1 VRLPQQEGIVP
12 SSLKRVLIGQPLATA
27 AEKHERLGRVAG
39 LAVFASD
46 ALSSVAYGT
55 EEVLLILVMA
65 GTATLAYSFPIM
77 VGIAILVAIV
87 AASYWQTI
95 HAYPSGGGAYIVA
108 KDNLGELPGLIA
120 GASLLIDYVLTVAV
134 STAAGV
140 AAVTSA
146 FPPLFPLR
154 VEMCVLCVVGVTI
167 ANLRGVRESGR
178 IFTVPTYWF
187 VVSLFLLVLMGLYR
201 VVGGTAQ
208 PLPEPEVRATEM
220 LSTFLILRAFASGCA
235 TLTGIEAVSNG
246 IPAFRQPEAKNA
258 SITLAWMAA
267 ILAASSLGIAYLAH
281 VYAVVPRETETVVS
295 TLARAILGEGLLYF
309 NLQSATAVILFLAV
323 NTSYQDFPRLS
334 SILARDGYMPRQ
346 MANRG
351 DRLVFSNGILI
362 LAALSILLLIAFDGD
377 THALIPLYAVGV
389 FLSFTLSQSGMV
401 RHWLKEDHPAPHHI
415 ALNALGAVAT
425 GVVCVVIAVTK
436 FTHGAWMVIVL
447 IPCIVLMFLRIHRHY
462 QGVAARLSL
471 EGARRPRIGKNPV
484 VVLVAGLHRGT
495 VEALE
500 YARTISPHV
509 TALTVDLDP
518 TQTAKLRRRWPEWAP
533 DIPLVVLDS
542 PYRSIVR
549 PVLEYVDRMERQGE
563 GKYMTVV
570 IPEFVPKHWWGH
582 FLHNQTALL
591 IKAALLF
598 KPGKVSVSVPY
609 HLDD

>member
-1 VRLPQQEGIVP
+1 MP
-12 SSLKRVLIGQPLATA
+12 SSLKRALIGQPLATA
-27 AEKHERLGRVAG
+27 TEKHERLGRISG

-55 EEVLLILVMA
+55 EEVLLILVLA
-65 GTATLAYSFPIM
+65 GTASLSYSVPIM
-77 VGIAILVAIV
+77 VGIAALVAVV

-108 KDNLGELPGLIA
+108 KDNLGELPGLVA
-120 GASLLIDYVLTVAV
+120 GAALLIDYVLTVSV
-134 STAAGV
+134 SMAAGV

-146 FPPLFPLR
+146 FPMLFPLR
-154 VEMCVLCVVGVTI
+154 VELCVLCVVGVTI

-178 IFTVPTYWF
+178 LFTVPTYWF
-187 VVSLFLLVLMGLYR
+187 IGSLFLLIVAGLHR
-201 VVGGTAQ
+201 VVSGTAQ
-208 PLPEPEVRATEM
+208 PLPQAEVPATQA
-220 LSTFLILRAFASGCA
+220 LTTFLILRAFASGCA

-246 IPAFRQPEAKNA
+246 IPAFRPPESRNA
-258 SITLAWMAA
+258 AITLAWMAA
-267 ILAASSLGIAYLAH
+267 VLAGSSLGIAYLAH
-281 VYAVVPRETETVVS
+281 VYQVVPREAETVVS
-295 TLARAILGEGLLYF
+295 ILGRTILGENVLYF
-309 NLQSATAVILFLAV
+309 NVQAATAVILFLAA

-334 SILARDGYMPRQ
+334 SILARDGFMPRQ

-362 LAALSILLLIAFDGD
+362 LAGLSIVLLVGFGGD

-389 FLSFTLSQSGMV
+389 FLSFTLSQAGMV
-401 RHWLKEDHPAPHHI
+401 RHWLTEDRPALHHI
-415 ALNALGAVAT
+415 ALNALGAAAT

-436 FTHGAWMVIVL
+436 FTHGAWMVILL
-447 IPCIVLMFLRIHRHY
+447 IPLIVLLFLRIHRHY
-462 QGVAARLSL
+462 RQVAAKLSL
-471 EGARRPRIGKNPV
+471 EGARRPRMGRNPV
-484 VVLVAGLHRGT
+484 VVLVAGLHKGT

-500 YARTISPHV
+500 YARSISPDV
-509 TALTVDLDP
+509 TALTVDLES
-518 TQTAKLRRRWPEWAP
+518 THTSKLRRRWPEWAP

-549 PVLEYVDRMERQGE
+549 PILEYMDRMERQGD
-563 GKYMTVV
+563 GRYLTVV

-582 FLHNQTALL
+582 FLHNQTAFL

-598 KPGKVSVSVPY
+598 RPGKVSVSVPY